1 MPYAAMSRPII
12 PSAVPADLAEEQ
24 SDRPVRPEREPDEL
38 GAKERDLLQPAERAA
53 DLEDAQ
59 RGGL

>member
-1 MPYAAMSRPII
+1 MSRPII